1 MADFKGHMMGA
12 AVVSGVLAT
21 GMTMT
26 GIATDKA
33 VMGYFFLGV
42 IGGLLPDIDS
52 DTSIPIRIAFNVL
65 TVVAGFLLVFHYAQ
79 RYSLVELTLL
89 WVACFMLIRYGI
101 FSLFTY
107 ITVHRGLFHSIP
119 AGAVFGLITTLL
131 AYRFFDS
138 TALHAWICGLF
149 IFLGFLV
156 HLLLDEIYSVD
167 LAGMQIKRSFGTA
180 FNLGSLDDPLGTAAL
195 YLVLISLFLIS
206 PPTDSFIKVFSNAAI
221 YQELIQRLVP
231 HEGWFSGLFR
241 GGV

>member
-1 MADFKGHMMGA
+1 MADFKTHMMGA

-21 GMTMT
+21 GMSMA
-26 GIATDKA
+26 GIATNQA

-42 IGGLLPDIDS
+42 VGGLLPDVDS

-79 RYSLVELTLL
+79 HYSLVELAIL
-89 WVACFMLIRYGI
+89 WATCFVLIRYGI

-131 AYRFFDS
+131 AYRFFGS
-138 TALHAWICGLF
+138 SALHAWTCGLF

-206 PPTDSFIKVFSNAAI
+206 PPADNFIKVFSNATL
-221 YQELIQRLVP
+221 YFELLQRLVP
-231 HEGWFSGLFR
+231 QQGWFRGLLPSGF
-241 GGV
+241 